1 MSGGVITI
9 FISFWFADLDQRV
22 QRAQQL
28 KVHLHVEH
36 QGRRSGYQLGHGRR
50 RHPVRLGLEPSGRPS
65 GHGESG
71 SRDLLP
77 IAEQQAPHLTLT
89 HPVSILASPQ
99 DRAHRIGQQK
109 QVRVFRFIT
118 ENTVEERIVERA
130 EMKLRLD
137 SIVIQQG
144 TPSPPQFDIAANN
157 HHDDST
163 QVLSKTHPF
172 APYRKTGGS
181 DRQQAGQGRD
191 AVHHPPRRH
200 ARLRLQGE
208 RDHGRRHRR
217 HPGERRE
224 EGGSCCAVLHSRVF
238 QPFLSHGLFFTIKKS
253 HGRCRPWR

>member
-77 IAEQQAPHLTLT
+77 NAEQQAPHLTLT
-89 HPVSILASPQ
+89 HPVSILTSPQ

-144 TPSPPQFDIAANN
+144 TPSTPQFDIAANK
-157 HHDDST
+157 HRDDNT
-163 QVLSKTHPF
+163 QVLSKTPVCALQEDWWIRPPTSWARTRCCPSSAT
-172 APYRKTGGS
+172 APRTS
-181 DRQQAGQGRD
+181 S
-191 AVHHPPRRH
+191 PPRR
-200 ARLRLQGE
+200 ARSRTTTSTPSWREARGRWVSLRSPPQQGFSTFPEPQLIFLQ
-208 RDHGRRHRR
+208 
-217 HPGERRE
+217 
-224 EGGSCCAVLHSRVF
+224 
-238 QPFLSHGLFFTIKKS
+238 
-253 HGRCRPWR
+253 

>member
-1 MSGGVITI
+1 MSGGVITVL
-9 FISFWFADLDQRV
+9 ISFWFWLADLDQRV

-50 RHPVRLGLEPSGRPS
+50 RHPVRLRLEPSGRPS

-77 IAEQQAPHLTLT
+77 ITEQLVAHPTLT
-89 HPVSILASPQ
+89 DPVSILTSPQ

-144 TPSPPQFDIAANN
+144 TTSPPQFDIAANN
-157 HHDDST
+157 HDVAVS
-163 QVLSKTHPF
+163 SKTHLF
-172 APYRKTGGS
+172 APNRKTCGS
-181 DRQQAGQGRD
+181 DRQQAGQGRN
-191 AVHHPPRRH
+191 AVHHPPRCH
-200 ARLRLQGE
+200 TRLRLQGE
-208 RDHGRRHRR
+208 RDHRRRHRR

-224 EGGSCCAVLHSRVF
+224 EGGSWPLAETWSRCVVLHSR
-238 QPFLSHGLFFTIKKS
+238 GFFFF
-253 HGRCRPWR
+253 